1 MTCAP
6 KQFKKARICIGDLSK
21 KVTLQ
26 TRTLGAIAPGSAEPV
41 ETFATIKN
49 TWAAIETVEGT
60 KRFAGVAIDD
70 RTPHIFWIRYNAS
83 LTIPEDGNHFML
95 YGSRRFRVLRVT
107 IDMENDKYFVIQC
120 TERGDS
126 DEAAASA

>member
-70 RTPHIFWIRYNAS
+70 RTTHIFWIRYSAA

-107 IDMENDKYFVIQC
+107 IDMENDKYFVVQC

>member
-70 RTPHIFWIRYNAS
+70 RTTHIFWIRYNAS

>member
-1 MTCAP
+1 MACAP

-21 KVTLQ
+21 RVTLQ
-26 TRTLGAIAPGSAEPV
+26 SRTLGGLAPGTAEPV
-41 ETFATIKN
+41 ETFATVKN

-70 RTPHIFWIRYNAS
+70 RATHIFWIRYSEA

-95 YGSRRFRVLRVT
+95 YSGRRFRVLRVT
-107 IDMENDKYFVIQC
+107 IDMENDEYFVIQC
-120 TERGDS
+120 TERGDA
-126 DEAAASA
+126 DEAASGA

>member
-1 MTCAP
+1 MACAP

-26 TRTLGAIAPGSAEPV
+26 TRTLDAIAPGSAEPV

-70 RTPHIFWIRYNAS
+70 RTTHIFWIRYNAS